1 MIYIF
6 LILISIS
13 FCDIFSNSNS
23 FCGSHLL
30 PKLHKNK
37 LLNKTN
43 NSSQKELNNKTNNNK
58 RKLSSNENV
67 PLKIIIDNKY
77 MLYQLQNKVISDKVY
92 DLILNALNKAVS
104 MLNSILSIEVAK
116 DANDEIEGIDIIIG
130 DIIDKCD
137 LGTNLY
143 TESFLENNKIPG
155 DSVIIYPRF
164 HDFEQGEK
172 KNVLSSA
179 SYCYRDSANTNR
191 PLAGFIYIEQN
202 ITNIEMRK
210 KNIDK
215 YYTMILLHEL
225 THILV
230 FDREL
235 LDPSIFEE
243 IEILKQNRI
252 IITSPKV
259 KEMAKRHFGCPHLK
273 GIEIEN
279 QDYDW
284 KNTENEGEAAVTPQ
298 GVLDIFSNHWDARTM
313 LTDYMTSIL
322 YDETVISDITLALFE
337 DSGWYKVKYYTGGLF
352 RYGKNQGCDFLN
364 SYCVNGGVSEYKNDF
379 CITEQ
384 TTMCTPGRTHRAMCG
399 LITYPKELEVYYRYF
414 TNSRK
419 GGYLTQADYCPVA
432 RTNSSYSRT
441 FFFQGH
447 CNYGENELYPESLR
461 YKMGEN
467 SICLM
472 SSLTPKNDENL
483 KDYPSSFRALCFK
496 VDCYSNSGE
505 RSVRIYIGNN
515 VIYCPISGGVQTL
528 DGYNGYI
535 LCPDYNL
542 ICSGTVWCT
551 DPITCVEKQ
560 SETDPDSFIYDYQ
573 ISTSQEY
580 TSLLDYKVSTGNKVI
595 SSGSILTNKKV
606 LKYLCLF
613 IFFFL

>member
-6 LILISIS
+6 LILIVIS
-13 FCDIFSNSNS
+13 FPDIYSNSNS

-30 PKLHKNK
+30 PKLHKSK
-37 LLNKTN
+37 SLNKN
-43 NSSQKELNNKTNNNK
+43 INSEKELNNKTKNNK
-58 RKLSSNENV
+58 RKLSSNEYV
-67 PLKIIIDNKY
+67 PLNIIIDNKY
-77 MLYQLQNKVISDKVY
+77 MSYQLQNHVISDKVY
-92 DLILNALNKAVS
+92 DLILNALNKAAS
-104 MLNSILSIEVAK
+104 MLNSILSIEVEK
-116 DANDEIEGIDIIIG
+116 NVDDEIEGIAIVKDDIINM
-130 DIIDKCD
+130 CY
-137 LGTNLY
+137 LGPNLY
-143 TESFLENNKIPG
+143 TESLLEDNIIPG

-164 HDFEQGEK
+164 HDFEQGER
-172 KNVLSSA
+172 KNILSSA
-179 SYCYRDSANTNR
+179 SYCYRDSINTNR

-230 FDREL
+230 FDQEL
-235 LDPSIFEE
+235 LDASIFEV
-243 IEILKQNRI
+243 IEILGQDRKI
-252 IITSPKV
+252 IASPKV

-284 KNTENEGEAAVTPQ
+284 KNTENEGAAADTPE
-298 GVLDIFSNHWDARTM
+298 VFLDQFSNHWDARTM

-322 YDETVISDITLALFE
+322 YDEMVISDITLALFE

-364 SYCVNGGVSEYKNDF
+364 SYCVNGDVSKYKNDF
-379 CITEQ
+379 CITEE

-399 LITYPKELEVYYRYF
+399 LTTYPRELEVYYRYF

-419 GGYLTQADYCPVA
+419 GGYLSQVDYCPVA

-441 FFFQGH
+441 FFYQGH
-447 CNYGENELYPESLR
+447 CNYGETELYPESLR

-483 KDYPSSFRALCFK
+483 KDYPSSFRALCYK
-496 VDCYSNSGE
+496 VDCYNNSGE

-515 VIYCPISGGVQTL
+515 VIYCPVSGGVQTL
-528 DGYNGYI
+528 GGYNGYI

-542 ICSGTVWCT
+542 VCTGTAWCT

-560 SETDPDSFIYDYQ
+560 SESDPDSFIYDYQ

-580 TSLLDYKVSTGNKVI
+580 SSLLDYKVSTGNKVI
-595 SSGSILTNKKV
+595 SSGHFFTNKKA
-606 LKYLCLF
+606 LKYLGFF